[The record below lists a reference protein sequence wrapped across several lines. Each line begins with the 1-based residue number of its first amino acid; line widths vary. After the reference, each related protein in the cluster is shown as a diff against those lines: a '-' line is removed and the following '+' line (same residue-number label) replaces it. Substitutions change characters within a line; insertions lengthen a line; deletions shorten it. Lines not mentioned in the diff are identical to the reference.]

1 MFNKKFFFVLF
12 VLTISSFVSA
22 QTIRHG
28 GFDEEM
34 APWHKKA
41 VMTCGMLK
49 NMDSFDQQKFIKNLD
64 ELEAELK
71 VLSEKYLNNP
81 PAEYAKDPQWKT
93 YLEDLKDNT
102 DVIRE
107 RIEKKEY
114 RLAQKYCPF
123 YCMTFGKMHRNN
135 GKTDL
140 TDVMFSWRAEIK
152 NAMDMFVAGNVVG
165 AINHLE
171 MVDRMTGKVKSYQ
184 QKKNDAKF
192 NELFIPLGES
202 EKAWKEGITNNNAEK
217 AKTNFDKFMNEFG
230 KPYMYTL

>member
-1 MFNKKFFFVLF
+1 MKTQKLFLAFLLF
-12 VLTISSFVSA
+12 VISTFAFA
-22 QTIRHG
+22 QSKS
-28 GFDEEM
+28 FDEEI

-49 NMDSFDQQKFIKNLD
+49 NMDSFDQQKFLKNLD

-71 VLSEKYLNNP
+71 ILSEKYLNNP
-81 PAEYAKDPQWKT
+81 PTEYAKDPQWKT
-93 YLEDLKDNT
+93 YLEDLQDNT
-102 DVIRE
+102 NVIRE

-135 GKTDL
+135 GRIDL
-140 TDVMFSWRAEIK
+140 TDVMFMWRAEIK
-152 NAMDMFVAGNVVG
+152 NAMDMFSAGNIDG
-165 AINHLE
+165 AKNHLE
-171 MVDRMTGKVKSYQ
+171 MVDRVYGKVKTYQ

-192 NELFIPLGES
+192 NELFSPVEEII
-202 EKAWKEGITNNNAEK
+202 KAWKEGVEQKDVEK

-230 KPYMYTL
+230 KPYGYTL

>member
-1 MFNKKFFFVLF
+1 MKAQKFFLAVLLF
-12 VLTISSFVSA
+12 VTSSLVFS
-22 QTIRHG
+22 QTKS
-28 GFDEEM
+28 FDEEI

-49 NMDSFDQQKFIKNLD
+49 NMDSFDQQKFLKNLN
-64 ELEAELK
+64 ELNSELK
-71 VLSEKYLNNP
+71 ILSEKYLNNP

-93 YLEDLKDNT
+93 YFEDLKDNT

-114 RLAQKYCPF
+114 RFAQKYCPF

-135 GKTDL
+135 GRTDL

-152 NAMDMFVAGNVVG
+152 NAMDMYAAGNSAG
-165 AINHLE
+165 AKNHLE
-171 MVDRMTGKVKSYQ
+171 MVDRMYGKLKLYQ
-184 QKKNDAKF
+184 QKKNDPKF
-192 NELFIPLGES
+192 DEFFTPVE
-202 EKAWKEGITNNNAEK
+202 ETVKAWKEGIKNDNVEQ

-230 KPYMYTL
+230 KPYMATL

>member
-1 MFNKKFFFVLF
+1 MKAQKFFLAVLLF
-12 VLTISSFVSA
+12 VTSSLVFS
-22 QTIRHG
+22 QTKS
-28 GFDEEM
+28 FDEEI

-49 NMDSFDQQKFIKNLD
+49 NMDLFDQQKFLKNLD

-71 VLSEKYLNNP
+71 IISEKYLNNT

-123 YCMTFGKMHRNN
+123 YCMTFGKMHKNN
-135 GKTDL
+135 GRTDL

-152 NAMDMFVAGNVVG
+152 NAMDMFAAGNTEG
-165 AINHLE
+165 AKNHLE
-171 MVDRMTGKVKSYQ
+171 MVDRMYVKLKSYQ
-184 QKKNDAKF
+184 QKENDPKF
-192 NELFIPLGES
+192 NQLFTPVEEIV
-202 EKAWKEGITNNNAEK
+202 KAWKEGITNNNVDK
-217 AKTNFDKFMNEFG
+217 AKSNFTKFMNEFG
-230 KPYMYTL
+230 KPYMETL